1 MCLWATSRRTSS
13 RERTLFRESCIF
25 ARKFFG
31 NWRIIDWNLIIK
43 LEEGKKKNS
52 FRSKKKFQHFDTIDC
67 SKTILGGESFP
78 IPLSLWNRGFS
89 TVKLYACAEPG
100 RNSLMER
107 TILSIAGCA
116 PRIFKEAGGK
126 GFSIESRN
134 LSFLLTVQL
143 LRCTC
148 YRLLRGSNVKDDRFV
163 SSWNF
168 SFVVDG
174 ERELFIIKDVQMYIC
189 RDKIISDFYWNFL
202 LWFWREEVWKLF
214 LVRKKMILIVIILSY
229 F

>member
-1 MCLWATSRRTSS
+1 
-13 RERTLFRESCIF
+13 
-25 ARKFFG
+25 
-31 NWRIIDWNLIIK
+31 
-43 LEEGKKKNS
+43 
-52 FRSKKKFQHFDTIDC
+52 
-67 SKTILGGESFP
+67 
-78 IPLSLWNRGFS
+78 
-89 TVKLYACAEPG
+89 
-100 RNSLMER
+100 MER

-174 ERELFIIKDVQMYIC
+174 ERESCLLLRMYKCIFVGIKLYLIFIETFCY
-189 RDKIISDFYWNFL
+189 DFGGKRFGNYFL
-202 LWFWREEVWKLF
+202 
-214 LVRKKMILIVIILSY
+214 
-229 F
+229 